1 MGMEEAPDAS
11 GLTEESFLAHL
22 ETPMS
27 GGYTRQR
34 QPETQEELMMTFLE
48 ERKCLCWGVGH
59 QHGTC
64 YPS

>member
-1 MGMEEAPDAS
+1 MEEAPDAS